1 MGNKQRAGWLLVGAA
16 ASVSL
21 GIMATEVLDLVR
33 LDGPKVSE
41 TLPVIGFE
49 PIPED

>member
-1 MGNKQRAGWLLVGAA
+1 MSKKQRAGWLLVGAA

-21 GIMATEVLDLVR
+21 GIMATQVLELVR
-33 LDGPKVSE
+33 LDSPAVSE